1 MKVKHNTVH
10 YIETTGPPIHSKP
23 RRLNPKIYE
32 EVKNEFQFMIDQ
44 GICRPSKSPWSTP
57 LHIVSKASGDI
68 RPVGDYRRLNSVTIP
83 DRYPIPHIQD
93 FSNALH
99 GKCIFS
105 KIDIVRAYF
114 HIPIHPEHIP
124 KTAANGLVEE
134 FHRPLKAAIKAYNT
148 DRWSDALPTIL
159 LGFRTTFK
167 DTLQATTSELVYGT
181 TIRLPGEFFEPTP
194 SETPPNQLV
203 EDLREHFANI
213 RPAPTSSHGKPK
225 VFIHPHLHRCTHV
238 FLRTDKV
245 CKPLQPPYEGPFKV
259 LLRREKTFRIAIGRR
274 EVEVSLDRLKSAY
287 YCAADEPPPITSS
300 NTPTGA
306 SPTAND
312 PTTPSDNGP
321 DLRTPTAPS
330 NIEQETP
337 PGDATAPEPS
347 QVPRTTVSRRSSPR
361 PQTETKATRGA
372 ADDTIP
378 KPILK
383 TSSGRTI
390 RQPLRFLE

>member
-1 MKVKHNTVH
+1 MV
-10 YIETTGPPIHSKP
+10 
-23 RRLNPKIYE
+23 
-32 EVKNEFQFMIDQ
+32 DQ

-114 HIPIHPEHIP
+114 HIPIHPDHIP
-124 KTAANGLVEE
+124 KSAVCTPFANGLVEE
-134 FHRPLKAAIKAYNT
+134 FHRPLKAAIKAHNT
-148 DRWSDALPTIL
+148 ARWSDALPTIL
-159 LGFRTTFK
+159 LGFWTTFK
-167 DTLQATTSELVYGT
+167 DTLQATTSELVYGS
-181 TIRLPGEFFEPTP
+181 TIRLPGEFFEPTT

-203 EDLREHFANI
+203 EDLKEHFANI
-213 RPAPTSSHGKPK
+213 RPAPTSSHEKPK
-225 VFIHPHLHRCTHV
+225 VFVHPHLH
-238 FLRTDKV
+238 
-245 CKPLQPPYEGPFKV
+245 
-259 LLRREKTFRIAIGRR
+259 REKTFRIAIGRR
-274 EVEVSLDRLKSAY
+274 EVEVSLDRRKPAY
-287 YCAADEPPPITSS
+287 YCAAEEPPPITSS
-300 NTPTGA
+300 NSSTGA

-321 DLRTPTAPS
+321 DLRTPAAPS

-337 PGDATAPEPS
+337 IGDATAPEPS
-347 QVPRTTVSRRSSPR
+347 RVPRTTVSRRSSLR
-361 PQTETKATRGA
+361 PQTETKTTRGVS
-372 ADDTIP
+372 DDTFP

-383 TSSGRTI
+383 TSSGFRKNSSPTTSI
-390 RQPLRFLE
+390 SRVVELSGGVE